1 MALLISACAPV
12 ARATLPTTPPR
23 GAVRVDLEEMKECL
37 QLQRRADTPRISS
50 VERPLLAAR
59 LAELPLVAA
68 RRGDRAGRPLK
79 PPAGHCGVSQEAQLM
94 ICVFSEPLRPPPGGI
109 APLSTSD
116 SARSASMTAA
126 SYLSKSMPVGAPARL
141 PR

>member
-37 QLQRRADTPRISS
+37 QLQRRANTPRISS

-59 LAELPLVAA
+59 LAELPPEVLRVA
-68 RRGDRAGRPLK
+68 RAAEVDGL
-79 PPAGHCGVSQEAQLM
+79 
-94 ICVFSEPLRPPPGGI
+94 
-109 APLSTSD
+109 LSTLLT
-116 SARSASMTAA
+116 AKTAHATWRSRPSCTW
-126 SYLSKSMPVGAPARL
+126 
-141 PR
+141 